1 MFESVDAV
9 SICVPTKYHFDVAKE
24 AIENGV
30 HLLIEKPITSTAKE
44 GEELSKIIPDGLVV
58 GVGHIER
65 FNPIIREIKKL
76 IIHPKFMEI
85 RRYNPASSRI
95 TDAGVVMDLMIHDI
109 DLIWNVLFPGNDG
122 FEMYSVGDG
131 DLYKKVAKIDGCI
144 VSLSA
149 SRISCRKIRTIHVEE
164 VGLTIE
170 GDFMSQEVCIYRKPS
185 QYSEMNWRHSQDSI
199 MERGVKDLRRVHK
212 VRQSL
217 PDNASAGGP

>member
-1 MFESVDAV
+1 MCVCYSELNDVDKVFVYDVDRKSAEKISHTFSVDVCDSLKSMFESVDAV

-95 TDAGVVMDLMIHDI
+95 TDAGRNGPD
-109 DLIWNVLFPGNDG
+109 
-122 FEMYSVGDG
+122 
-131 DLYKKVAKIDGCI
+131 
-144 VSLSA
+144 
-149 SRISCRKIRTIHVEE
+149 
-164 VGLTIE
+164 
-170 GDFMSQEVCIYRKPS
+170 DFM
-185 QYSEMNWRHSQDSI
+185 H
-199 MERGVKDLRRVHK
+199 
-212 VRQSL
+212 
-217 PDNASAGGP
+217 